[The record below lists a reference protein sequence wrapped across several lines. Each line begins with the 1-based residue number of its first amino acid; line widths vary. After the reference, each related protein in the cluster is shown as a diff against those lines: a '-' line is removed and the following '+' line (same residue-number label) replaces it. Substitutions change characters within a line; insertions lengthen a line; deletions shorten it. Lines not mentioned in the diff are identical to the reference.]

1 MNRFFVL
8 LLFLLF
14 ILLIEFY
21 SFQGIKALVAAKSA
35 SFQKV
40 VKYTY
45 FSISALVIV
54 AFLIYNFGNPDG
66 IGRHARTFILS
77 FIFINV
83 LAKTLASVFVL
94 IDDLQRGIRWIV
106 KKLANPE
113 QLAVDGSGISRSKFL
128 ATTGI
133 IVAAAPVV
141 SLSWG
146 IISGAHDYRVRRIK
160 VPVKGLPK
168 AFEGLRI
175 GQLSDI
181 HSGSFWNKTAVKGG
195 VELFEKEKVDLAVFT
210 GDLVNNKATEMQ
222 EWGSIFSKV
231 KAPLGVYSIFGNHDY
246 GDYADWSSEQAK
258 LKNLKDLAQV
268 EKNMGWQ
275 LLNNEHRILEI
286 NGEKLGLIG
295 VENWSAKSRFPKYG
309 KLNMA
314 MQNMEETATTILL
327 SHDPSHWQAEVV
339 GQNPRIDLTL
349 SGHTHGMQFGVDIP
363 GFKWSPVQYV
373 YNEWA
378 GLYQAGHQN
387 LYVNRGFGYIGYPG
401 RVGILPEISVLTLE
415 KG

>member
-1 MNRFFVL
+1 
-8 LLFLLF
+8 
-14 ILLIEFY
+14 
-21 SFQGIKALVAAKSA
+21 LVAAKSA